1 MSPSRWSRSDAP
13 RGAEYDERFDRLAAA
28 GHDIHGEA
36 SFVAGYAPRNVLD
49 AGCGTGRVAIELARR
64 GIDVVGVDIDSAMLR
79 SAQEKAPGLPWV
91 LADLTRLDL
100 VDDED
105 ERLRFDAV
113 VCAGNV
119 MIFVTPGSE
128 PLAVA
133 SMADHLRPGGLLI
146 SGFQLLHGRYSLV
159 EYDRDAAAAGLE
171 PFARFSSWSR
181 DPWTG
186 SGGYVVDVHQRPAD

>member
-91 LADLTRLDL
+91 LADITRLDL
-100 VDDED
+100 VDDDD

-119 MIFVTPGSE
+119 MIFVAAGAE

-133 SMADHLRPGGLLI
+133 RMAEHLRPGGLLI
-146 SGFQLLHGRYSLV
+146 SGFQLLHGRYSLL

-171 PFARFSSWSR
+171 PYARFSSWSR